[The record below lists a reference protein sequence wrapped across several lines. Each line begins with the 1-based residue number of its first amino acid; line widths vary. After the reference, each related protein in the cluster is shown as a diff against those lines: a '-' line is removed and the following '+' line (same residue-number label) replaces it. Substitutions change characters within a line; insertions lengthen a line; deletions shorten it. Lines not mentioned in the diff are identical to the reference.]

1 MSVKSD
7 TGTFYKV
14 NDIFGCAPLTELE
27 YNINIEQFP
36 SRKDIRTA
44 AELLNEFPDFE
55 GITIFKTQAHL
66 GIYDVLLGHGRN
78 LSSGNYQG
86 TRGES
91 CSTLVGAKGIGKTSS
106 LQMFARICKF
116 VIQNVYVVYVTINNI
131 LSSDRDPIFLK
142 FSLITLIV
150 IQLRQLGLVVP
161 EFIEKAPK
169 DILLT
174 YLQTAKISVL
184 VLIDELDQLY
194 KTVLPDNDVNKVT
207 LHDLACLG
215 NQPTGRVSVVLCGS
229 SAMMED
235 LITTNGVK
243 DTNIVAEFP
252 LLKGAPNLNGTK
264 YLTKRVYSTLPT
276 DIGAVAIL
284 SRKELNDANKP
295 WLRLLAFAG
304 GCSARTTGRIL
315 NDSSANGNILLGL
328 SPDSALSGHNTL
340 NKEDMNHLRGKI
352 IKGLYKKNKALFN
365 QFFDS
370 NGLVSLRKIA
380 TINWEERFQP
390 LLFADVGA
398 IWTKL
403 ITRKKVR
410 KEDSGNLMYN
420 LLHLSDRCWLTIG
433 GVTNS
438 RPERIYPF
446 SMFHLLKQRIKEDA
460 IPGTSD
466 LLMACISDGASV
478 VGNFLSDPR
487 LLGGAAGAAVMAGCI
502 VM

>member
-7 TGTFYKV
+7 ASIYEV
-14 NDIFGCAPLTELE
+14 NDIIGYAPLTELE

-36 SRKDIRTA
+36 SRKEIRTA
-44 AELLNEFPDFE
+44 AELLDEFPNFE
-55 GITIFKTQAHL
+55 GTVIFKTQAHL

-116 VIQNVYVVYVTINNI
+116 VIPNVYVVYVNFNNI
-131 LSSDRDPIFLK
+131 RSSDPNFLK

-150 IQLRQLGLVVP
+150 IQLRLLGLVVP
-161 EFIEKAPK
+161 EFNEKAPK
-169 DILLT
+169 DVLLT

-194 KTVLPDNDVNKVT
+194 KTVLPDNDVNQIT

-235 LITTNGVK
+235 LITTNGIK

-252 LLKGAPNLNGTK
+252 LLTGAPNLNGTK

-276 DIGAVAIL
+276 DLGAVAIL
-284 SRKELNDANKP
+284 SRKELNVANKP
-295 WLRLLAFAG
+295 WLRLVAFAG

-315 NDSSANGNILLGL
+315 NDSSTNGNILLGL

-370 NGLVSLRKIA
+370 NGLVSLPKLA
-380 TINWEERFQP
+380 TVNWEEQFQP
-390 LLFADVGA
+390 LMFADVKA
-398 IWTKL
+398 IWKKL
-403 ITRKKVR
+403 IARKKVR

-446 SMFHLLKQRIKEDA
+446 SMFHLLKQHIKEDA
-460 IPGTSD
+460 LPGTSD
-466 LLMACISDGASV
+466 LLMAYIRDLPSRA
-478 VGNFLSDPR
+478 GNLLSDPR
-487 LLGGAAGAAVMAGCI
+487 LFGGAAGAAVMAGCI

>member
-1 MSVKSD
+1 MQMSVQSVAS
-7 TGTFYKV
+7 TFYEV
-14 NDIFGCAPLTELE
+14 NDIFGYAPLTELE
-27 YNINIEQFP
+27 YNINIDQFP

-44 AELLNEFPDFE
+44 TELLDDFPNFE
-55 GITIFKTQAHL
+55 GTVIFKTQAHL
-66 GIYDVLLGHGRN
+66 GIYDVLLGHSRN

-86 TRGES
+86 TRGVS

-116 VIQNVYVVYVTINNI
+116 VIPNVYVVYVNFNNI
-131 LSSDRDPIFLK
+131 RSSDPNFLK

-150 IQLRQLGLVVP
+150 IQLRLLGLVVP
-161 EFIEKAPK
+161 EFNEKAPK
-169 DILLT
+169 DVLLT

-194 KTVLPDNDVNKVT
+194 KTVLPDNDVNQIT

-235 LITTNGVK
+235 IITTNGIK
-243 DTNIVAEFP
+243 DASIVAEFP
-252 LLKGAPNLNGTK
+252 LLTGAPNLNGTK

-276 DIGAVAIL
+276 DLGAVAIL

-295 WLRLLAFAG
+295 WLRLVAFAG
-304 GCSARTTGRIL
+304 GCSARTTERIL
-315 NDSSANGNILLGL
+315 NDSSTNGNILLGL

-370 NGLVSLRKIA
+370 NGLVS
-380 TINWEERFQP
+380 
-390 LLFADVGA
+390 
-398 IWTKL
+398 
-403 ITRKKVR
+403 
-410 KEDSGNLMYN
+410 
-420 LLHLSDRCWLTIG
+420 
-433 GVTNS
+433 
-438 RPERIYPF
+438 
-446 SMFHLLKQRIKEDA
+446 
-460 IPGTSD
+460 
-466 LLMACISDGASV
+466 CISPEISYGQ
-478 VGNFLSDPR
+478 
-487 LLGGAAGAAVMAGCI
+487 LGRAISAAFVC
-502 VM
+502 